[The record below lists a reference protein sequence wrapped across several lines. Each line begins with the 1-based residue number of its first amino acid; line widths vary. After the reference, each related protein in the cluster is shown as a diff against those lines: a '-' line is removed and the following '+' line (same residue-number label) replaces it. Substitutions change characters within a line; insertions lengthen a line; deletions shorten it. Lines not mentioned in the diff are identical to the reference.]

1 MIISL
6 LVIGAGCFYV
16 YLAWLSLTIRPR
28 TVSHWLLFLSACCA
42 AYWAFFAF
50 FAYNA
55 DTLETVRRCVYIS
68 VLGMFPY
75 FPLNLLF
82 VISVVPGRKLTIPL
96 ALLITLPSVFLFVLN
111 FFYPV
116 VFSGFELGENGWI
129 FIPAL
134 GSVFNYFWVVYFS
147 LCFSVGVVLLVI
159 WRVTT
164 KRNREKKQMAVLVST
179 QLAAIILILLE
190 YVFHN
195 YLVHIRPAT
204 ISPVLVSVW
213 IVGMVIAMKRY
224 QFLSIT
230 PEAVSNEILSSIN
243 EIIILINEDEEMT
256 YMNQRALS
264 LFGIPYWKLDHSGLR
279 SFLSGDQRKNDIIPA
294 SVRGKRNLRKGEKI
308 GDIEYK
314 KSGKEGEEA
323 VHLNLTFSTP
333 LTGTIEADMRVS
345 RVLDKYGDPLG
356 YLLVGSEVMCVA
368 GLQER
373 WGLTEREAEIVVN
386 ITEGQKN
393 SEIALELELSEQT
406 IKNHIES
413 VYKKLG
419 VTNRVELLNVIG
431 GK

>member
-1 MIISL
+1 M
-6 LVIGAGCFYV
+6 VIGAGCLYV

-28 TVSHWLLFLSACCA
+28 TVSHWLLFLSACSA

-55 DTLETVRRCVYIS
+55 ETLETVRRWVYIS

-82 VISVVPGRKLTIPL
+82 VISVVPGKKLTIPL
-96 ALLITLPSVFLFVLN
+96 ALVIILPSVALFVLN

-116 VFSGFELGENGWI
+116 VFRGFELGEKGWI

-147 LCFSVGVVLLVI
+147 ICFSVGVVLLVI

-164 KRNREKKQMAVLVST
+164 KRNREKKQMAILVGT
-179 QLAAIILILLE
+179 QTAAIVLILLE
-190 YVFHN
+190 YVLHN
-195 YLVHIRPAT
+195 YLVYIRPAT

-243 EIIILINEDEEMT
+243 EIIILVNEDEEIT
-256 YMNQRALS
+256 YMNKRALS
-264 LFGIPYWKLDHSGLR
+264 LFGVPFWKIDHSGLR
-279 SFLSGDQRKNDIIPA
+279 AFLSGDHRKKDLIPA
-294 SVRGKRNLRKGEKI
+294 SVRRKDTLLARRSEMPV
-308 GDIEYK
+308 DTQP
-314 KSGKEGEEA
+314 EEP
-323 VHLNLTFSTP
+323 VPINLTFSTP
-333 LTGTIEADMRVS
+333 HTGTIEADMRVS

-356 YLLVGSEVMCVA
+356 YLLIGSEVMSAA

-373 WGLTEREAEIVVN
+373 WGLTEREAEIVVT

-393 SEIALELELSEQT
+393 SEIAMDLELSEQT
-406 IKNHIES
+406 VKNHIES